1 MLQPKEVP
9 MNKLDSAIVE
19 NKESTCQVSHPA
31 IGEIYCLN
39 APEARATLHEI
50 CDDQLYLQAG
60 VSISAG
66 DVVVDVGANIGVFTL
81 YAAKQGAQVYAYEP
95 MPPTYAVLQ
104 QNVEAHGLGRL
115 VRIRN
120 IGLSDRAE
128 EKMMFHYP
136 NLSVC
141 DSWTAQDKLFEY
153 HTENWETALEIL
165 ENADPDQ
172 YTAIRRLASQSQQQ
186 AAVHAWIKN
195 VSTPAAQI
203 KCKFDTLSGVICQEN
218 IKTIDLL
225 KLDAELADWEIL
237 RGVKVDDWRRI
248 RQVAMEIHVQS
259 DLVSISQFL
268 SQRGFSDVT
277 GKQLKIGTSCVWAR
291 K

>member
-1 MLQPKEVP
+1 

-31 IGEIYCLN
+31 IGKIYCLN

-60 VSISAG
+60 VSISPG
-66 DVVVDVGANIGVFTL
+66 DVVLDIGANIGVFTL

-95 MPPTYAVLQ
+95 MPSTYGVLQ
-104 QNVEAHGLGRL
+104 QNVKAHGLCRL
-115 VRIRN
+115 VHARN
-120 IGLSDRAE
+120 IGLSDRVE
-128 EKMMFHYP
+128 EKMMFHYL

-141 DSWTAQDKLFEY
+141 DAWVAQDKLFD
-153 HTENWETALEIL
+153 HLVENWETALEIL

-172 YTAIRRLASQSQQQ
+172 YSAIRRLESQSQQQ
-186 AAVHAWIKN
+186 DAAHQWIKKL
-195 VSTPAAQI
+195 STSAVQI
-203 KCKFDTLSGVICQEN
+203 RCKFDTLSQVISEEN
-218 IKTIDLL
+218 IRTIDLL

-237 RGVKVDDWRRI
+237 RGVKVEDWGRI

-259 DLVSISQFL
+259 DLGPISKFL

-277 GKQLKIGTSCVWAR
+277 GKHLKMGTSCVWAR